1 MLQPT
6 DRRLLFDALAPP
18 TGFKLDFAVGTTYTL
33 DLFALLSAPV
43 AFAFSDW
50 QDRDG
55 RPDWRPIGVTEGSAR
70 VCRSH
75 LLILSG
81 WPNPCSAKLS
91 ATVSQRRIF
100 IG

>member
-43 AFAFSDW
+43 AFESICTQVITRLGIDSP
-50 QDRDG
+50 RG
-55 RPDWRPIGVTEGSAR
+55 RSANEPKSMMIPTR
-70 VCRSH
+70 FFPETRAVFLHR
-75 LLILSG
+75 LLKSG
-81 WPNPCSAKLS
+81 A
-91 ATVSQRRIF
+91 VR
-100 IG
+100 GG